1 MIEVSHLRKRYGDTL
16 ALDDVSFSVETG
28 SICGLLGPNGAGKST
43 TMMDLYQ
50 KDASPAADI
59 VDALVLERTNAG
71 TLSLSHDSNG
81 VDDSYTAEYTWSVD
95 DGTQRVATSHLKAN
109 ALVTLVNNV
118 SCSSLVS
125 LDGAQDG
132 AYGFDDPTLVHP
144 LRQQLLPGVVQRRR
158 ASAGQPQRGDRS
170 CRHGLGLVARP

>member
-1 MIEVSHLRKRYGDTL
+1 MPKNHIEVSAGAVAS
-16 ALDDVSFSVETG
+16 ALGEAMTSRFIPADGIVDSS
-28 SICGLLGPNGAGKST
+28 LGYLFT

-95 DGTQRVATSHLKAN
+95 DGTQRVATSHSKAN

-118 SCSSLVS
+118 SWSSLVS
-125 LDGAQDG
+125 LDGAQSD
-132 AYGFDDPTLVHP
+132 AYGFDDPILVHP
-144 LRQQLLPGVVQRRR
+144 LRQQLLPGVVQRQR

-170 CRHGLGLVARP
+170 CRHGLGLVAHP